1 MIHDGGGGAVL
12 SPQLFDLRFSLSI
25 CQFLAFVA
33 LLPIIFLREGILGIL
48 GFAPKFIVRV
58 VDEIQLLT
66 LLYDL
71 LLFTSLS

>member
-1 MIHDGGGGAVL
+1 MAVEELSFVSVIRPEVQPLNLSFFCFCCLVADDIFEGGY
-12 SPQLFDLRFSLSI
+12 
-25 CQFLAFVA
+25 
-33 LLPIIFLREGILGIL
+33 LPCIL